1 MSTSPVVVIIPVKPP
16 SVGKSRLGMSN
27 TRRTALATGFA
38 LDTIAAVLAT
48 PAVAHA
54 LVVTDDFRFAST
66 ARDLGSA
73 VIPDGVAGDLNA
85 SLVQAALEAARR
97 WPAHRVA
104 ALCADVPALTPDDLD
119 AALAAA
125 EGSATAFVRDTA
137 GTGTSL
143 YVATRVDDFEPQF
156 GNQSAEL
163 HLRGGAHELMGGLP
177 PCARTST
184 TPVTSARRWRWAS
197 AATPRRRCSRTE
209 HTTNGA
215 HP

>member
-1 MSTSPVVVIIPVKPP
+1 M
-16 SVGKSRLGMSN
+16 
-27 TRRTALATGFA
+27 
-38 LDTIAAVLAT
+38 
-48 PAVAHA
+48 
-54 LVVTDDFRFAST
+54 
-66 ARDLGSA
+66 
-73 VIPDGVAGDLNA
+73 
-85 SLVQAALEAARR
+85 EAARR

-177 PCARTST
+177 TLRQDVDDAGDLGKALALGVGS
-184 TPVTSARRWRWAS
+184 
-197 AATPRRRCSRTE
+197 
-209 HTTNGA
+209 HTAQALLSN
-215 HP
+215 